1 MKRAMK
7 HRLSSLLL
15 IIVAMCSGG
24 CGIELAMIGAAA
36 SAASQGSAVYKSGK
50 LNVAWMGNFNQVVT
64 AGEIAANDL
73 GLLIVSTTGNAEGG
87 HWETKLRTRDGDKIE
102 IRTTRKTP
110 QLIQFQ
116 IDVGWFGQESVARLV
131 LKRMAVAIRLDAN
144 ADGSGEVILPL
155 LPAPLAPELAPAL
168 AVPVDET
175 SPEAGDPEPSD
186 ADEPALYRNP
196 REDRPDPR
204 GDTGQSE
211 VDADGGADR

>member
-1 MKRAMK
+1 MKYKLAP
-7 HRLSSLLL
+7 LLL
-15 IIVAMCSGG
+15 ALTTLSSGG

-50 LNVAWMGNFNQVVT
+50 LNVAWMGNFNQVIT

-73 GLLIVSTTGNAEGG
+73 GLLIVSTDGDAHEGW
-87 HWETKLRTRDGDKIE
+87 WETKLITKDGDKIA
-102 IRTTRKTP
+102 IRTTRKTS

-155 LPAPLAPELAPAL
+155 LSPMTPATDPFYTPPAPPDPDPPA
-168 AVPVDET
+168 AEDEPT
-175 SPEAGDPEPSD
+175 EIDTARPDRPGQAAGD
-186 ADEPALYRNP
+186 ANGAP
-196 REDRPDPR
+196 R
-204 GDTGQSE
+204 
-211 VDADGGADR
+211 